1 METTMNYLYRLIIL
15 SSFFALSACSTMYYE
30 GLEKIGIPKRD
41 VMVSRVEK
49 ARDTQEET
57 KEQFKSALEQF
68 TAATNFKG
76 GDLEA
81 TYNLLNDEYE
91 ASVEK
96 AEEVNDRIAAIEDV
110 SEALFEEWKDEITQ
124 YNSPKLKR
132 NSQQKLDA
140 TRTHYKQL
148 IASMKNAEAKIAPIL
163 TVFKDQVLFLKHNL
177 NARAIASL
185 KGELGSIE
193 SDVSALIVSMEK
205 SINEANAFIN
215 TMENN

>member
-1 METTMNYLYRLIIL
+1 METTMNYLYRFIIL
-15 SSFFALSACSTMYYE
+15 SFFFALTACSTMYYE

-76 GDLEA
+76 GDLET

-124 YNSPKLKR
+124 YSSAKLKR

-148 IASMKNAEAKIAPIL
+148 ITSMKNAEAKIAPIL
-163 TVFKDQVLFLKHNL
+163 TVFNDQVLFLKHNL

-205 SINEANAFIN
+205 SINEANSFIN

>member
-1 METTMNYLYRLIIL
+1 MNYIYRFIIL
-15 SSFFALSACSTMYYE
+15 SSFFALTACSTMYYE

-76 GDLEA
+76 GDLET

-124 YNSPKLKR
+124 YSSAKLKR

-163 TVFKDQVLFLKHNL
+163 TVFNDQVLFLKHNL

>member
-1 METTMNYLYRLIIL
+1 MNYLYRFIIL
-15 SSFFALSACSTMYYE
+15 SFFFALTACSTMYYE

-76 GDLEA
+76 GDLET

-124 YNSPKLKR
+124 YSSAKLKR

-148 IASMKNAEAKIAPIL
+148 ITSMKNAEAKIAPIL
-163 TVFKDQVLFLKHNL
+163 TVFNDQVLFLKHNL

-205 SINEANAFIN
+205 SINEANSFIN